1 MLRTTEREREWKT
14 MKLKWMKKEGVRKRD
29 SFLLPFLWRRKN
41 GFLKAA
47 RISISFFISTTIFF
61 TTICTNIFLVYLG
74 AQCSYTECDSIET
87 QIEGGGEWEKEI
99 LTITISIVHRGWIIL
114 FIAFRCVTLPYLCFT
129 PAATYFHYYLFI
141 LLFHFFSFWTI
152 SVAPTHRESVC
163 VFAFICVVKRFLTRS
178 GHNDSKSIIL
188 FTFPFYLQHLCV
200 YFFFRSW
207 ISNGVCVWILFTR

>member
-87 QIEGGGEWEKEI
+87 QIEGGGRWVGKEDFNHYHQPSFTEVGSFFS
-99 LTITISIVHRGWIIL
+99 LHFVAS
-114 FIAFRCVTLPYLCFT
+114 PYLTFALHRQPHIFIIT
-129 PAATYFHYYLFI
+129 YLFYYSTSSLFERS
-141 LLFHFFSFWTI
+141 LLLRHTQRECVCVCIHLRGEAVLNTLWPQRFKKHYSVYFSFLFAAFMCVLFFS
-152 SVAPTHRESVC
+152 
-163 VFAFICVVKRFLTRS
+163 
-178 GHNDSKSIIL
+178 
-188 FTFPFYLQHLCV
+188 
-200 YFFFRSW
+200 
-207 ISNGVCVWILFTR
+207 